1 MPGGGHTGRVP
12 RLRETAADRLD
23 VLRGALA
30 GAADWRDA
38 EARARARAAVR
49 AVAGRRAGDG
59 LAISHLAGEGARE
72 VLLHRPSAAR
82 GAPVVDAEL
91 LTRAAATGRGVVVS
105 FCHFGPF
112 AGLGVSLAPHVPRL
126 HMVTGAWLADPPPGI
141 PQPPRRDRWRALFDA
156 AGVALVNA
164 EDGGGERI
172 RALLAGGQVVAITFD
187 WPGSVETPF
196 LGRPT
201 WLASGSARLAA
212 DTGALIVPAM
222 RRWRRLRPQT
232 VVAPPLDPR
241 DHADWRALHE
251 RLAAVHSHWI
261 AQRPAAL
268 EDPRRPG
275 AWEATATADA
285 WGPLPHR
292 QS

>member
-1 MPGGGHTGRVP
+1 MRVALRFIVFVVLAMVVITTLNALSRINRDTRALRNDTVHDHEIIGRT
-12 RLRETAADRLD
+12 LRASYLD
-23 VLRGALA
+23 LRASDGP
-30 GAADWRDA
+30 
-38 EARARARAAVR
+38 ARADAMIHVANSGDPRVTVR
-49 AVAGRRAGDG
+49 LVRFDG
-59 LAISHLAGEGARE
+59 
-72 VLLHRPSAAR
+72 
-82 GAPVVDAEL
+82 
-91 LTRAAATGRGVVVS
+91 
-105 FCHFGPF
+105 
-112 AGLGVSLAPHVPRL
+112 LAPHVPRL